1 MHTIIGVKFSLP
13 LFNTTL
19 ISSGILDYSFD
30 VLLMS
35 FYIIRLISVPYPQGL
50 HNEYMTQYVKIK

>member
-1 MHTIIGVKFSLP
+1 MHTIVGVKFSLP

-19 ISSGILDYSFD
+19 ISGILDYSFD
-30 VLLMS
+30 VLLML

-50 HNEYMTQYVKIK
+50 HNKYMTQYVKIK